1 MKIVNLEA
9 FRQMPSNTLFAKYEP
24 CVFEELEI
32 KGKTLEHDFLVTSS
46 LSSAIKCSG
55 WTHLGDLLDQ
65 AERTGESLAMDF
77 ETEGRDGCFE
87 KDQLFAVWEE
97 ADVLALIERLKRCL
111 PDTDP
116 PNQLSGESPQN
127 QKP

>member
-1 MKIVNLEA
+1 MKIVNLET
-9 FRQMPSNTLFAKYEP
+9 FRKMPPNTLFAKYEP

-32 KGKTLEHDFLVTSS
+32 KGETWEYDFLVSSS

-55 WTHLGDLLDQ
+55 SDEFSELLDR
-65 AERTGESLAMDF
+65 AEKTSESLAMDF
-77 ETEGRDGCFE
+77 ETEGRDGCFD

-111 PDTDP
+111 PNDQAQGRRTD
-116 PNQLSGESPQN
+116 ED
-127 QKP
+127 